1 MMSKNHE
8 IARLNLDIKFEEIK
22 KMNIFIRPSKGW
34 IRAIRDALGLTTTQL
49 AKRLDVAQPRV
60 FSIEKDEVLGNL
72 KFKTLENVAQALD
85 CQLVYALVP
94 NKKLETMAYE
104 QAEKKAKKMLSKV
117 EHNMKL
123 ENQGSK
129 ITDKEFEALVEEFL
143 KGSQARLW
151 DED

>member
-1 MMSKNHE
+1 MSKNHE
-8 IARLNLDIKFEEIK
+8 IARLNLDVKLTEIK
-22 KMNIFIRPSKGW
+22 QIKAFIRPPKGW
-34 IRAIRDALGLTTTQL
+34 IKAIRNALGLTTTQL
-49 AKRLDVAQPRV
+49 AKKLGVVQSRV

-72 KFKTLENVAQALD
+72 KLKTLENVAQALD

-104 QAEKKAKKMLSKV
+104 QAEKKAKKMLNKV

-123 ENQGSK
+123 ENQGAK
-129 ITDKEFEALVEEFL
+129 ITDKELEALIKEFL
-143 KGSQARLW
+143 KGSQSRLW